1 MTPRIVP
8 LLCLTFSLSAFA
20 PESAHAQTMREV
32 LNGLFVFGGG
42 EQPLTL
48 AGSPG
53 AHGMHF
59 IPSESETNGALL
71 QFFNNSIASS
81 LSSFPL
87 SSTAGSETVVFVSG
101 VPTPT
106 STSFGPIFAERA
118 QTLGRGRLN
127 AGVNVSRLRFDQV
140 RGIPSEDVQFTFV
153 HDNVGDTTVL
163 GDVTVENDLLLL
175 SLNLDIRAEVYA
187 VYASFGLTDR
197 LDLSVA
203 VPVVDLQIQGTSR
216 AAVQLSTLDSDSAL
230 HFFVGTSSDPVLEE
244 STTGMG
250 NATGVGDIAARLKIH
265 VVDGE
270 HWDLGASAELR
281 APTGRED
288 DFLGTGDVNAKGL
301 LIISGT
307 FGDFAPHT
315 NIGFEYRGSS
325 IDQNELEIVAGF
337 DHRLA
342 SWATLAVDLLGSFKV
357 GKEKIDFPDPV
368 TFDEPFRRTV
378 RLTNIPDMRD
388 DVIDG
393 SIGLK
398 LRTGAGLFLI
408 TNVLVP
414 LNDGGLRSSPIPTLG
429 LEYTL

>member
-1 MTPRIVP
+1 MAPRVV
-8 LLCLTFSLSAFA
+8 LVLCLICAVPTFNPNSAQ
-20 PESAHAQTMREV
+20 AQSMREV

-127 AGVNVSRLRFDQV
+127 AGVNVSRLRFDKI
-140 RGIPSEDVQFTFV
+140 RGIPAEDVQFIFV
-153 HDNVGDTTVL
+153 HDNVGDTTVF

-175 SLNLDIRAEVYA
+175 SLNLDVQAEVYA
-187 VYASFGLTDR
+187 LYATFGLTDW

-216 AAVQLSTLDSDSAL
+216 AVVQPSTLESDSAL
-230 HFFVGTSSDPVLEE
+230 HFFAGTPADPVLEE
-244 STTGMG
+244 SAATVGSSTGI
-250 NATGVGDIAARLKIH
+250 GDIAARIKLLLA
-265 VVDGE
+265 DGE
-270 HWDLGASAELR
+270 HWALGALAELR

-288 DFLGTGDVNAKGL
+288 DFLGTGDMNAKGL
-301 LIISGT
+301 LIISGS

-325 IDQNELEIVAGF
+325 IDQNEVEIIAGF

-357 GKEKIDFPDPV
+357 GDEKIAFPDPV
-368 TFDEPFRRTV
+368 SFDQPFRRRV